1 MDLEPKH
8 VKYIHI
14 GFGKPYIRSYH
25 IALCP
30 KPTSI
35 YIRRSLCKG
44 YSVEA
49 SSISHVFD
57 KVFRGVVYSTPV
69 NIYRYSY
76 RIYHVYIYSDSLW
89 RFIDIL
95 IDFSYKLNRYCRSYR
110 CIDHIV
116 NNVLNRCSDLD
127 ICIDVVSEWLS
138 YIEGVVRRRIDSGRK
153 ALYKRFAKKTTMFI
167 DKLYSVF
174 PDIRNIAVF
183 KVDSI
188 FYSSCVE
195 ESINILRKF
204 YRDDQSHRYAENI
217 CRGYIAYLFAR
228 DSIFAIAPNNLEL
241 EYGGN
246 YVMRFKDQYIFID
259 GYRDTEIYTV
269 FKLINTNIASDMVN
283 KIYWVSI
290 LGYDKYTNQIFIHY
304 VPPTLALHSV
314 ETCREWLMGLIDSY
328 GFKTI
333 DGYSLVEV

>member
-116 NNVLNRCSDLD
+116 SNVLNRCGDLD

-269 FKLINTNIASDMVN
+269 FKLINTNTASDMVN
-283 KIYWVSI
+283 RIYWVSI

-314 ETCREWLMGLIDSY
+314 ETCREWLMGLVDSY